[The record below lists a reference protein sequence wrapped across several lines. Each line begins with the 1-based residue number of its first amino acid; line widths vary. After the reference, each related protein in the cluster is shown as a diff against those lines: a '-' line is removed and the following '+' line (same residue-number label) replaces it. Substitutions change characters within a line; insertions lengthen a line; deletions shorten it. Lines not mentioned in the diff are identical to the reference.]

1 MNNFL
6 KLYPKVQSKTSLRYV
21 GMFEF
26 QMNNAVISFNNI
38 NICESSIEIKLK
50 EDACISWSNNQD
62 LALNTPQKKKKKEK
76 QLKRKVLSLDTC
88 RWQKLM
94 EKATCPTR
102 NFIYMAFFHSV
113 LKLLKEVGFSV
124 MWKKKILS
132 KLVNVR
138 TAAEIVWLES
148 P

>member
-1 MNNFL
+1 MILPFGDLWKNFW
-6 KLYPKVQSKTSLRYV
+6 KHYPKVQSKISLKYV

-38 NICESSIEIKLK
+38 NICESSIIEIKLK
-50 EDACISWSNNQD
+50 EDACISWSYNQD
-62 LALNTPQKKKKKEK
+62 LALNTPPQKKKRKKVWLGVDDK
-76 QLKRKVLSLDTC
+76 NWKRRLAPPETLC
-88 RWQKLM
+88 L
-94 EKATCPTR
+94 
-102 NFIYMAFFHSV
+102 AFFV
-113 LKLLKEVGFSV
+113 LKLLKEVRFSV
-124 MWKKKILS
+124 MWKKNVVS

>member
-50 EDACISWSNNQD
+50 EDACI
-62 LALNTPQKKKKKEK
+62 
-76 QLKRKVLSLDTC
+76 
-88 RWQKLM
+88 
-94 EKATCPTR
+94 
-102 NFIYMAFFHSV
+102 YH
-113 LKLLKEVGFSV
+113 EVII
-124 MWKKKILS
+124 KI
-132 KLVNVR
+132 
-138 TAAEIVWLES
+138 W